1 MDLLFNFQ
9 VVLMLY
15 SLISSLQFCVQSREL
30 ALLAISVLAVI
41 FLDNLCYQ
49 KALVET
55 NNYTIFTF
63 IFSTLNSFVTER
75 LIEF

>member
-9 VVLMLY
+9 LVLMLY
-15 SLISSLQFCVQSREL
+15 SLISSLRFCVQSREL
-30 ALLAISVLAVI
+30 ALLAISVLTVI

-55 NNYTIFTF
+55 NNYTILTF
-63 IFSTLNSFVTER
+63 VFSTLNSFVTQR